1 MRRMVRKVIEGLL
14 IALFCASVTT
24 ALACGAEPAPPS
36 PAVTTTNAAASLLV
50 IQDYKS
56 QLEDWATTFLQD
68 ADVDAFVGL
77 QHPLRPTAE
86 ELKRARDF
94 TAYTRRMLS
103 ALREITPPPEVAA
116 AHYQYVDCVA
126 AEIGALDRLLLG
138 LESGNERDLELAFRD
153 ASAARIKE
161 LQALSALSPYLDL
174 PALTQN

>member
-14 IALFCASVTT
+14 IALFCATVTT

-36 PAVTTTNAAASLLV
+36 PTVTTTNAAASLLV

-56 QLEDWATTFLQD
+56 ELEDWATTFLQD

-103 ALREITPPPEVAA
+103 ALREITLRLRWRRRTTNTLIASLLKSAPWT
-116 AHYQYVDCVA
+116 DCSWA
-126 AEIGALDRLLLG
+126 
-138 LESGNERDLELAFRD
+138 
-153 ASAARIKE
+153 
-161 LQALSALSPYLDL
+161 
-174 PALTQN
+174 